1 MNTDTNLSEKNRRIF
16 EEMPDTFYVGEIP
29 SVKKKWNYVIA
40 AAAVLLPLLVLGI
53 SLWTRLVKD
62 ILPSSAQIS
71 YYVDQGV
78 KGLVSLPD
86 GTKVILNSGSTLK
99 VLDDR
104 RVYLEGEGWFEVKTD
119 REHPF
124 YVETPSGISVKVTGT
139 KFNLSNYREEDFKVL
154 LESGIIELEGRG
166 KDIPAKIAPSEQV
179 IVRSGRSHTAVADS
193 LDKKNTTAW
202 KEGMLV
208 FDDKP
213 LREAIPMLERWYGTH
228 ITVNNDAL
236 LEERLT
242 GEFDTETIQEVMR
255 VLALTHG
262 FTYTINHKDITIAL
276 K

>member
-1 MNTDTNLSEKNRRIF
+1 MNTHDNLSEKNRKIF
-16 EEMPDTFYVGEIP
+16 ESMPDTFYAGEIP
-29 SVKKKWNYVIA
+29 SVRKKWNYPIA
-40 AAAVLLPLLVLGI
+40 AAAILIPLLVLGI
-53 SLWTRLVKD
+53 SIWLKPKRTAAEQT
-62 ILPSSAQIS
+62 AQIT
-71 YYVDQGV
+71 YYVERGV
-78 KGLVSLPD
+78 KGQVALAD
-86 GTKVILNSGSTLK
+86 GSTVNLNSGSTLK
-99 VLDDR
+99 ILDDR

>member
-1 MNTDTNLSEKNRRIF
+1 MNTHDNLSEKNRKIF
-16 EEMPDTFYVGEIP
+16 ESMPDTFYAGEIP
-29 SVKKKWNYVIA
+29 SVRKKWNYPIA
-40 AAAVLLPLLVLGI
+40 AAAILIPLLVLGI
-53 SLWTRLVKD
+53 SIWLKPKRTAAEQT
-62 ILPSSAQIS
+62 AQIT
-71 YYVDQGV
+71 YYVERGV
-78 KGLVSLPD
+78 KGQVALAD
-86 GTKVILNSGSTLK
+86 GSTVNLNSGSTLK